1 MLYMIMLLGVFID
14 VVFIVAEAKK
24 KMKLSVVLKGLAS
37 LMFVIIGLILYAVH
51 PTAPGKLILFGLIF
65 GMFGDI
71 FLQLRNVVPQN
82 KSNLVFAVGILFFL
96 IGHGFYIAMMAG
108 MNPSLDV
115 TAICF
120 GVTFA
125 LFVPF
130 IMKRV
135 TPPSQGL
142 KYFGYV
148 YLAIVIAMFSFA
160 LGVLVNNPGSTHG
173 LLFVL
178 GAALFM
184 VSDFIMIY
192 NSFGPKPTQTLRT
205 TNLLTY
211 YFGQLL
217 IAFCI
222 GLL

>member
-1 MLYMIMLLGVFID
+1 MTYLIMIVGIMIDLWFIYE
-14 VVFIVAEAKK
+14 EARKE
-24 KMKLSVVLKGLAS
+24 MKRSVVLKGLAS
-37 LMFVIIGLILYAVH
+37 LMFVVAGYLMYTKNPSGA
-51 PTAPGKLILFGLIF
+51 GKLILYGLIF
-65 GMFGDI
+65 GMLGDI
-71 FLQLRNVVPQN
+71 FLQLRNVVDTS

-96 IGHGFYIAMMAG
+96 IGHGFYIAMMLG
-108 MNPSLDV
+108 VSPSLDI

-125 LFVPF
+125 IFVPF

-135 TPPSQGL
+135 TPPSVGL

-148 YLAIVIAMFSFA
+148 YLAIVIAMFSCA
-160 LGVLVNNPGSTHG
+160 AGVLVSNPGAMSSV
-173 LLFVL
+173 LFVI
-178 GAALFM
+178 GACLFM
-184 VSDFIMIY
+184 VSDFVMIY

-222 GLL
+222 SLL